1 MAPSVTATQIQTFAE
16 PQPKAPLLDQRFATL
31 KKRLVKA
38 ENKQKVI
45 ESYERLLKVL
55 KDEVAFIEKTGP
67 KSIPEID
74 FGIVRKN
81 GGELPLDFIKHVRER
96 GCVILRNVVPEEQ
109 AVAWETELKEYTRRH
124 PQVGGYPKHK
134 PASWSTWWTRP
145 QVQIRSHPAVL
156 EAMHTVSKLWHVTN
170 ENTPI
175 DLDSQVVYPDRMR
188 IRYPSKEGEYTLPAH
203 LDSGSIE
210 RWEDPVNRSNFQAIF
225 DGNWQDWDGWEA
237 DNRVNAKSDLYQT
250 GTQCSCWRSLQG
262 WLSLSHT
269 GTGEGT
275 LRLLPSLKASM
286 AYMMLRPL
294 FLSGAFD
301 DSQPTSPGAVPG
313 LNQFK
318 PTQEFYPDLGL
329 DRAMVGIPPVRPGD
343 FAFWHCDL
351 VHMVDSEH
359 PGERDSSVIYY
370 ACVPLTPYNLDSLLS
385 TRASFEKAD
394 VPVDFSTFEDAH
406 QREFEHEDHGARKEN
421 ILCDGGLRAMG
432 YLKFDEYEEGLTT
445 GQRNMRKMAN
455 EKLGL

>member
-1 MAPSVTATQIQTFAE
+1 M
-16 PQPKAPLLDQRFATL
+16 
-31 KKRLVKA
+31 KKQLVKA
-38 ENKQKVI
+38 ENKLKVI
-45 ESYERLLKVL
+45 ESYERLLRVL

-74 FGIVRKN
+74 FGVIHQN
-81 GGELPLDFIKHVRER
+81 GGELPPDFIKHVHER
-96 GCVILRNVVPEEQ
+96 GCVILRNVIPEEQ

-124 PQVGGYPKHK
+124 PEVGGYPKHK

-156 EAMHTVSKLWHVTN
+156 EAMQTVSRLWHVTD

-294 FLSGAFD
+294 FLNGTFD
-301 DSQPTSPGAVPG
+301 DSQPTFPGAVPG

-318 PTQEFYPDLGL
+318 PKIG
-329 DRAMVGIPPVRPGD
+329 RAHV
-343 FAFWHCDL
+343 
-351 VHMVDSEH
+351 
-359 PGERDSSVIYY
+359 
-370 ACVPLTPYNLDSLLS
+370 
-385 TRASFEKAD
+385 
-394 VPVDFSTFEDAH
+394 
-406 QREFEHEDHGARKEN
+406 
-421 ILCDGGLRAMG
+421 
-432 YLKFDEYEEGLTT
+432 
-445 GQRNMRKMAN
+445 
-455 EKLGL
+455 